1 MKRFSLVMVAA
12 LAACEATTTSSD
24 GGFVVSNGARVY
36 SVNQDVFEVTARP
49 GNEINQFWCG
59 AGEYASRVL
68 GAPANARIYVVGEA
82 GPGTVVESPN
92 AMQFSLLPPGQASGA
107 TGRQSTWGPDLG
119 EDEFVGDAR
128 YRCVRRVDFFS
139 N

>member
-12 LAACEATTTSSD
+12 LAACEATTSD
-24 GGFVVSNGARVY
+24 GAFVTANGARVY
-36 SVNQDVFEVTARP
+36 PVSADVFEVTARP
-49 GNEINQFWCG
+49 NNEINQFWCG

-68 GAPANARIYVVGEA
+68 GAPNNARVYVVGEA
-82 GPGTVVESPN
+82 GPGTVVETPN

-107 TGRQSTWGPDLG
+107 SGRDGTWGPDLG

-128 YRCVRRVDFFS
+128 YRCMRRTNFFAI
-139 N
+139 